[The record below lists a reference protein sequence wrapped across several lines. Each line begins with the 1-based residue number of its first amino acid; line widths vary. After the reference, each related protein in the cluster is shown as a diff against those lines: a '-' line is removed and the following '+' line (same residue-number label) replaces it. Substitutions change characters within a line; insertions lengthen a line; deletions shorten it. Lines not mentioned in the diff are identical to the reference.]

1 MEGDF
6 FKSDIISVQGCQLS
20 RQSTRLK
27 PEAHRFDSYTSHSV
41 GSGSRI
47 PPLKN
52 LVGAKSPY
60 ILAPQFNWLKH
71 MRVTHK
77 SAGSSPAGVVR
88 DKPLTEQSITYL
100 GSI

>member
-6 FKSDIISVQGCQLS
+6 FKSDIIGVQGCQLS

-52 LVGAKSPY
+52 LVGARSPY

-71 MRVTHK
+71 MPVTHK

-88 DKPLTEQSITYL
+88 DKPLTEWSITYL